1 MAGRICPRC
10 QARISW
16 REILEESTMGL
27 SCPQCQTPL
36 ETDRR
41 LRTLALLVGVLVAVL
56 AQRLWGATPTREF
69 LALILGMFLGSGFAT
84 LALVQVRERS
94 DDRGFI

>member
-1 MAGRICPRC
+1 MAGRTCPNC

-27 SCPQCQTPL
+27 SCRQCRTPL

-41 LRTLALLVGVLVAVL
+41 LRTLALLVGLLVAVL
-56 AQRLWGATPTREF
+56 AQRLWGSTPAREF
-69 LALILGMFLGSGFAT
+69 LALLLGMFIGSG
-84 LALVQVRERS
+84 LAALVLVQVRQKT
-94 DDRGFI
+94 DDQGFI